1 MRISFVL
8 PPVDMSGGI
17 RVVSIYAR
25 ALAGMGHEV
34 CLVSPPHRRVSIGR
48 KLKSWLTGKG
58 WPVQKPQPS
67 HLDGL
72 NLNHKVIDRYR
83 PITDSDVPD
92 ADIVIATWWET
103 AEWVNALGGS
113 KGVKVYFIQHHE
125 VFEYLP
131 VERCKATYR
140 MPLHKIVVARWLAYV
155 MRDEYGDADIDIV
168 PNSIDHS
175 QFHAPARGRQ
185 SRPTVGFLYHET
197 RFKGTD
203 VALEALARL
212 RKRHPN
218 LRVICFGSMPPS
230 GIFQMDGCEFHLNP
244 PQDRI
249 RELYAACDVW
259 LSASRSEGFN
269 LPAME
274 AMACRTPVVST
285 RTGWPA
291 ESVRNGWNGMLA
303 DIDDVGGLVQG
314 VEAILALTDEAW
326 RDLSE
331 HAFQTVASSSWEVSA
346 GLFEAALVNACRRAG
361 KGEVAGSCDCVH
373 EQTSQAILQS
383 A

>member
-34 CLVSPPHRRVSIGR
+34 CLVSPPRRRVSIGR

-72 NLNHKVIDRYR
+72 NLNHKIIDHCR
-83 PITDSDVPD
+83 PITDPDVPD

-140 MPLHKIVVARWLAYV
+140 MPLHKIVVARWLADV
-155 MRDEYGDADIDIV
+155 MHDEYGDADVDIV
-168 PNSIDHS
+168 PNSIDHN

-203 VALEALARL
+203 VALEALDRL

-230 GIFQMDGCEFHLNP
+230 GVFQMDGCEFHLNP

-249 RELYAACDVW
+249 RELYAACDAW

-274 AMACRTPVVST
+274 AMACRTPVIST

-291 ESVRNGWNGMLA
+291 EAVRNGWNGMLA
-303 DIDDVGGLVQG
+303 DIDDVDGLAHG
-314 VEAILALTDEAW
+314 VESVLALGDEAW

-331 HAFQTVASSSWEVSA
+331 HAFQTVASSTWEASA
-346 GLFEAALVNACRRAG
+346 RLFEAALVNACRRAG
-361 KGEVAGSCDCVH
+361 RDEITGGCNGVH
-373 EQTSQAILQS
+373 EQTGQATLQS

>member
-1 MRISFVL
+1 MKINFIL
-8 PPVDMSGGI
+8 PPANMSGGI
-17 RVVSIYAR
+17 KVIGIYAKS
-25 ALAGMGHEV
+25 LADKGHDV
-34 CLVSPPHRRVSIGR
+34 TLVSPPPRPAPLRG
-48 KLKSWLTGKG
+48 KLKSLLTGKG

-72 NLNHKVIDRYR
+72 NLSHKVIDCYR

-103 AEWVNALGGS
+103 AEWVHALGGS
-113 KGVKVYFIQHHE
+113 KGAKVYFIQHHE

-131 VERCKATYR
+131 VERCKASYR

-155 MRDEYGDADIDIV
+155 MRDEYGDADVDIV
-168 PNSIDHS
+168 PNSIDHN

-197 RFKGTD
+197 PFKGTD

-212 RKRHPN
+212 RKRHPS
-218 LRVICFGSMPPS
+218 LRVICFDSKPPS
-230 GIFQMDGCEFHLNP
+230 GIFPLDGCEFHLNP

-249 RELYAACDVW
+249 REIYAACDAW

-303 DIDDVGGLVQG
+303 DVDDVDGLVHG
-314 VEAILALTDEAW
+314 AESILALTDEAW

-346 GLFEAALVNACRRAG
+346 RLFEAALVKACRRAG
-361 KGEVAGSCDCVH
+361 RGETAGGCNGVL
-373 EQTSQAILQS
+373 EQASQTILQS